1 MYIPLLYLIGCGQT
15 EVEEDTPNSSE
26 KTEVTSPE
34 NSEEKSEKNQEA
46 KLSEKNIDEK
56 INDDKTE
63 SLNEKEETTEQKP
76 KEEKTEGT
84 SIKSL
89 ITLERLGNIPALN
102 IPEIQKLEGSSCHYS
117 IDMKRSKIYSTFRM
131 KRWGAA
137 LASPLLISY
146 DGKALQHVAPKDIQK
161 STNEKTCDGIYSFP
175 AKEIVISSS
184 EENIDTSKLSVGLR
198 TEFPFEQF
206 ESDFWW
212 IYTKTQ
218 LRVILMESKDLYEKE
233 VKVNVQ
239 LRKMGG
245 AKEVP
250 HLLVNKERYEF
261 TFDEESN
268 IFTFSEPFSISS
280 SAFVI
285 YTVVP
290 SGCSDMLIEDF
301 SLTIDDQKHSVL
313 NKESVKVS
321 N

>member
-15 EVEEDTPNSSE
+15 EVEDDTPESSE
-26 KTEVTSPE
+26 KMEVTST
-34 NSEEKSEKNQEA
+34 EKSEPQSETNQET
-46 KLSEKNIDEK
+46 KTSEKSIQDEK
-56 INDDKTE
+56 VAE
-63 SLNEKEETTEQKP
+63 EKANEETTEQVP
-76 KEEKTEGT
+76 EGEKTEAT
-84 SIKSL
+84 SIADL

-102 IPEIQKLEGSSCHYS
+102 IPEIQQVGESSCHYS
-117 IDMKRSKIYSTFRM
+117 IEMKRSKIYSTFRM
-131 KRWGAA
+131 KRWGSAF
-137 LASPLLISY
+137 ASPLLVTY
-146 DGKALQHVAPKDIQK
+146 DGKALQHVLPKDIQK
-161 STNEKTCDGIYSFP
+161 SQSEKTCDGMYSFP
-175 AKEIVISSS
+175 AKEIVISSP

-206 ESDFWW
+206 GSEFWW

-218 LRVILMESKDLYEKE
+218 LRVILAESKDLYEKE
-233 VKVNVQ
+233 VEVNVQ

-245 AKEVP
+245 AKEIP
-250 HLLVNKERYEF
+250 HLLINKEKHEF

-268 IFTFSEPFSISS
+268 IFSFSKPFPISS

-301 SLTIDDQKHSVL
+301 SLTIDDQTHSVL
-313 NKESVKVS
+313 DKKSVKVS

>member
-15 EVEEDTPNSSE
+15 EVEDNTQNSSE
-26 KTEVTSPE
+26 KTEVTST
-34 NSEEKSEKNQEA
+34 EKSEPQGEKNQET
-46 KLSEKNIDEK
+46 KTSEKSVDEEK
-56 INDDKTE
+56 VDEEI
-63 SLNEKEETTEQKP
+63 NEKEETTEQESE
-76 KEEKTEGT
+76 EEKTVST
-84 SIKSL
+84 SIADL

-102 IPEIQKLEGSSCHYS
+102 IPEIQPLEGSSCHYS

-131 KRWGAA
+131 KRWGSA
-137 LASPLLISY
+137 LASPLLVTY
-146 DGKALQHVAPKDIQK
+146 DGKSLQHVSPKDIQK
-161 STNEKTCDGIYSFP
+161 SQNEKTCDGIYSFP

-198 TEFPFEQF
+198 AEFPFEQF
-206 ESDFWW
+206 DSEFWW

-218 LRVILMESKDLYEKE
+218 LRVILAESKELYEKE
-233 VKVNVQ
+233 VEVNVQ

-245 AKEVP
+245 AKEIP
-250 HLLVNKERYEF
+250 HLLINKEKHEF

-268 IFTFSEPFSISS
+268 LFSFSKPFSISS

-301 SLTIDDQKHSVL
+301 SLTIDDQKYSVL
-313 NKESVKVS
+313 EKKSVKES

>member
-1 MYIPLLYLIGCGQT
+1 MTSPKNSEDQNEPKKDTKPSDKVNDEKVNDEKVNDEKVNTEANNNEDTTGQT
-15 EVEEDTPNSSE
+15 
-26 KTEVTSPE
+26 
-34 NSEEKSEKNQEA
+34 SEEEK
-46 KLSEKNIDEK
+46 
-56 INDDKTE
+56 
-63 SLNEKEETTEQKP
+63 KE
-76 KEEKTEGT
+76 GS
-84 SIKSL
+84 SIASL
-89 ITLERLGNIPALN
+89 ITLERLGNIPTLN
-102 IPEIQKLEGSSCHYS
+102 IPEIQQVEGSSCHYS

-131 KRWGAA
+131 KRWGSS

-161 STNEKTCDGIYSFP
+161 SQGDKTCDGLYSFP
-175 AKEIVISSS
+175 AKEIVISASK
-184 EENIDTSKLSVGLR
+184 ENIDTSKLSVGLR
-198 TEFPFEQF
+198 SELPFEQF
-206 ESDFWW
+206 GSEFWW

-218 LRVILMESKDLYEKE
+218 LRVILAESKELYEKDVE
-233 VKVNVQ
+233 VNVQ

-245 AKEVP
+245 AKENP
-250 HLLVNKERYEF
+250 HLLINKEKHEF

-268 IFTFSEPFSISS
+268 LFSFSKQFSISS